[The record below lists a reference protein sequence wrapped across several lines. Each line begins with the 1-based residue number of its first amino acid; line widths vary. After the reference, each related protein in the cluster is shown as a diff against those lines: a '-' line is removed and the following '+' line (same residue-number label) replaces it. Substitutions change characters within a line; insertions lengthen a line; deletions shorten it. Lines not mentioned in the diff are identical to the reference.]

1 MPIGNH
7 LFKVVDTYEWN
18 DLNDLSTEKAKQEL
32 ITKINAVVSSPYKII
47 SHEAGLR
54 PSVVDRRPEIVPHPL
69 YKHFYVFNG
78 LGTKAVMI
86 APFFAKQ
93 FVDYLQ
99 NKALIDADV
108 NSNRF
113 L

>member
-7 LFKVVDTYEWN
+7 LFKVGATYEWN

-54 PSVVDRRPEIVPHPL
+54 PSVVDRRPEIGPHPL

>member
-54 PSVVDRRPEIVPHPL
+54 P
-69 YKHFYVFNG
+69 
-78 LGTKAVMI
+78 
-86 APFFAKQ
+86 
-93 FVDYLQ
+93 
-99 NKALIDADV
+99 
-108 NSNRF
+108 
-113 L
+113 

>member
-7 LFKVVDTYEWN
+7 LFKVGATYEWN
-18 DLNDLSTEKAKQEL
+18 DLNDLPTEKAKQEL

-54 PSVVDRRPEIVPHPL
+54 PSVVDRRPEIGPHPV
-69 YKHFYVFNG
+69 YKHFYV
-78 LGTKAVMI
+78 LT
-86 APFFAKQ
+86 
-93 FVDYLQ
+93 
-99 NKALIDADV
+99 ALEEKP
-108 NSNRF
+108 